1 VLKTGLYSPP
11 TLTWFISVP
20 EGNNTKPRGTI
31 PLVGASVGMG
41 GAVTGPGPYAPANP
55 ATNTCFYINGHKKN
69 YVLSADTQ
77 EEAQAWVTAILDAVR
92 SDIVKESELPEA
104 VIYSHTQSSSLS
116 GSLCGYSDSE
126 AGTSSDPFVPTPT
139 PAPTPVASTTSTLVL
154 RSFMNL
160 MKRGGAGDTTGRPAP
175 SNAPPEDDALS
186 ERDGEPASEEDVAAL
201 VLAVNSEVSAKEEEL
216 RGARAAL
223 ARARM
228 QVVEVGRFAPRAL
241 VGLVCVGGGAPVAA
255 ALAAATLA
263 AHLLLRRR
271 QLHSTIRDLRDE
283 EVSASEARNE
293 RMDEVLRI
301 NRMLEHR
308 CEQQAARITELERGK
323 DASDAVLVRTR
334 EALASTQEKLWDAN
348 SKLAAGRERV
358 AQLESNCK
366 DLEEA
371 RAMQSVRVEELAQ
384 HRLDQD
390 AKLEQ
395 LESMVHTETERR
407 IAVEEQVAELQ
418 GKLSGAE
425 QQLEAAETSLM
436 SPFDRLWQGGTGSSN
451 KSKSKSKVAPSAI
464 TNVPM

>member
-228 QVVEVGRFAPRAL
+228 QVVE
-241 VGLVCVGGGAPVAA
+241 
-255 ALAAATLA
+255 
-263 AHLLLRRR
+263 
-271 QLHSTIRDLRDE
+271 LHSTIRDLRDE